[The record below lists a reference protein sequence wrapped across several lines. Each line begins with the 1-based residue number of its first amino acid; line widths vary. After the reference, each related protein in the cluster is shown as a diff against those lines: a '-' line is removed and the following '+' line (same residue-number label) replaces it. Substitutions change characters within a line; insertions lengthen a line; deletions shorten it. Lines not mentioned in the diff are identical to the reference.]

1 MRLLQHS
8 MALVV
13 ALAVA
18 STACADLAAPSGAS
32 CGAPPG
38 VGVEAP
44 PLKSNARLSPR
55 ALTSLFGESAFGLPA
70 SVPDAPAPPA
80 QTMGVGELPP
90 SPDSATLCVSAL
102 AGFGLWQLGRSAR
115 KLHWGALPDWY
126 HTAGPVQVGH
136 ATPLDLEFSLAALPA
151 CVFDAPVVASRPAC
165 LSERLRDEPYKRLL
179 SQTILLSA
187 DPRGPPTL

>member
-1 MRLLQHS
+1 MRLLRHS

-18 STACADLAAPSGAS
+18 STAYADLAAPSRAS
-32 CGAPPG
+32 C
-38 VGVEAP
+38 EAP
-44 PLKSNARLSPR
+44 PLKSDARLSPR

-70 SVPDAPAPPA
+70 SVADAAAPPA
-80 QTMGVGELPP
+80 QTTGVGELPP

-151 CVFDAPVVASRPAC
+151 CVFDAPAVVSKPPC
-165 LSERLRDEPYKRLL
+165 CSERLRDEPYKRLL
-179 SQTILLSA
+179 SQTILLTA
-187 DPRGPPTL
+187 EPRGPPMCG